1 MCNRRV
7 MEGSVSSAHEG
18 GWCVKVRAATSVR
31 RVGVKRR
38 CALGLPR
45 VVDGG
50 EGDRVHIAACG
61 RRVLLV
67 AARNLAVS

>member
-1 MCNRRV
+1 MARIREFGARGRAV
-7 MEGSVSSAHEG
+7 R
-18 GWCVKVRAATSVR
+18 KVRAATSVR

-45 VVDGG
+45 VLGRC
-50 EGDRVHIAACG
+50 EGDRVHNGACG

-67 AARNLAVS
+67 AARNLATR